1 MMKHYLSLLA
11 VCLLAGCSAGP
22 QATESMPQTLRSNY
36 QCDVPQAQA
45 FPPLQTGADLVVN
58 MRHLSQHAQ
67 ARNFVAGQWLVRN
80 GSLPER
86 DRIGACS
93 TQILQASRQ
102 IIDAQYQAVY
112 PTLNTQAQRDALKET
127 ITTWRAAMQGITPQG
142 VNDTSLS
149 AFNTAADRLLSL
161 LQPR

>member
-1 MMKHYLSLLA
+1 MKQYLSLLA

-22 QATESMPQTLRSNY
+22 QATESVPQTLRSSY

-45 FPPLQTGADLVVN
+45 FPPLQTAADLVVN

-67 ARNFVAGQWLVRN
+67 ARNFVAGQWLAH
-80 GSLPER
+80 SDALPER
-86 DRIGACS
+86 DRISACS

-112 PTLNTQAQRDALKET
+112 PTLTSQAQRDALKET
-127 ITTWRAAMQGITPQG
+127 IATWRTAMQGITPQG
-142 VNDTSLS
+142 VNDTALA
-149 AFNTAADRLLSL
+149 AFNTAAERLLAL
-161 LQPR
+161 LQPH